1 MHRFL
6 SKHPQ
11 KALKIACRWLKT
23 PSGVTHKALKAHSLL
38 PSQHTH
44 QSDVM
49 SPWLSVSG
57 EMGAAPSEHFG
68 CCLLYV
74 HTWCRLRWCLER
86 HTVTLRGDVR
96 DTVNLA
102 SVFAYLWKRIRTH
115 HITCST
121 QSEAVQV
128 SLCSIHFRNWRYWT
142 LNLIGRHRMR
152 PEVPMYT
159 IQINVYIF

>member
-1 MHRFL
+1 MHRSL

-11 KALKIACRWLKT
+11 RDRWLKT
-23 PSGVTHKALKAHSLL
+23 PSEVKSWKLIASFPVHMRTNLCLCIS
-38 PSQHTH
+38 
-44 QSDVM
+44 SDVM
-49 SPWLSVSG
+49 FPWLSVSG

-68 CCLLYV
+68 CCLLCV
-74 HTWCRLRWCLER
+74 CTWCCLRWCLER
-86 HTVTLRGDVR
+86 HTVTHRGNVS

-121 QSEAVQV
+121 QSEALQV

-142 LNLIGRHRMR
+142 LNLIGRHRIR
-152 PEVPMYT
+152 PE
-159 IQINVYIF
+159 